1 MRRIVMV
8 FQMLLT
14 KMVSALECTS
24 NSNGS
29 SSLPFQSL
37 PSAVALR
44 LNGYVIHFKKIS
56 LAFVEENA
64 KALILTACLHFESKF
79 EIILFL
85 LWEELRSGVIHLRSL
100 SKKKGKRENMMK
112 KVRCEIVRTIT
123 KPQNKDTCTNGSS
136 ARSSSWPS
144 RPFFFTWSSHKGAD
158 WWPVSGCPTHTSQR
172 VHSWHKVQNYI
183 FTVVM
188 DCKNNNN
195 WEQAKT
201 VWKYAFSSWHS
212 NCFCMFLKRKCYSEH
227 FLISVA
233 PKWKGHFWNYSQI
246 TAGC

>member
-1 MRRIVMV
+1 MRRTVMV

-29 SSLPFQSL
+29 SAVPFQSL
-37 PSAVALR
+37 PSAVALQ
-44 LNGYVIHFKKIS
+44 LYGFMIHFKKIS
-56 LAFVEENA
+56 LAFLEEKA
-64 KALILTACLHFESKF
+64 KALHFNSLPPIWKQIWNYIILTLGRAAVGSHSLAISVEKKRKKRKHD
-79 EIILFL
+79 
-85 LWEELRSGVIHLRSL
+85 EEGTVWD
-100 SKKKGKRENMMK
+100 RENHY
-112 KVRCEIVRTIT
+112 
-123 KPQNKDTCTNGSS
+123 KDTCTNGSS

-144 RPFFFTWSSHKGAD
+144 RSFFFTWSSHKGAD
-158 WWPVSGCPTHTSQR
+158 WWPVSGCPTRISQW

-183 FTVVM
+183 ITVVM

-201 VWKYAFSSWHS
+201 IWKYALSSWHS

-233 PKWKGHFWNYSQI
+233 PKWKDHFWDYFQI